1 MVSYVKLLHGNQ
13 HKVLSNEIHW
23 KKSAMKMLTE
33 KPVLGKVAD
42 KYINYT
48 VASHGLWEPT

>member
-1 MVSYVKLLHGNQ
+1 
-13 HKVLSNEIHW
+13 
-23 KKSAMKMLTE
+23 MLTE

>member
-1 MVSYVKLLHGNQ
+1 
-13 HKVLSNEIHW
+13 
-23 KKSAMKMLTE
+23 MLTE

-42 KYINYT
+42 KYINCT